1 MMISRKPLTFA
12 GFPGFEDLDSLS
24 ADVVI
29 LGIPDGVPYQPGE
42 KSPSHDA
49 PTAIRRQSMRYP
61 EDVNSWDF
69 DLNSTLLAGSNLQVV
84 DCGDLPGDTNDP
96 EGNLQRGTR
105 AIKKILE
112 AGAVPVILG
121 GDDSIPNMVF
131 PAFEGHGSMNI
142 VQIDAHIDWRHEVN
156 GVTHGFSS
164 PMRRASELPW
174 IDRIIQVG
182 ARGTGTARTEEYQA
196 ALDYGARIITAYE
209 LRKSGIGAVLEQV
222 PSGVPCYLTIDCDG
236 LDPGIM
242 PGVCSP
248 SPGGLDYYE
257 MIDLMRGIQEK
268 AGLAGLNLVEYV
280 PNKDINQMGEITA
293 MRIIWNFIGAMAKA
307 SIS

>member
-1 MMISRKPLTFA
+1 MLNRKPLTFA
-12 GFPGFEDLDSLS
+12 GFPGCEDLDSLV

-29 LGIPDGVPYQPGE
+29 LGIPNGIPYQPGE

-69 DLNSTLLAGSNLQVV
+69 DLNNTLLGDSKLRVV
-84 DCGDLPGDTNDP
+84 DCGDLPGEVKDP

-105 AIKKILE
+105 AVQKILE

-131 PAFEGHGSMNI
+131 PAFERHGPINI
-142 VQIDAHIDWRHEVN
+142 VQIDAHIDWRHEID

-174 IDRIIQVG
+174 VDRIIQVG
-182 ARGTGTARTEEYQA
+182 ARGTGTARPEDRQA

-209 LRKSGIGAVLEQV
+209 VRKSGIGEVLDQI
-222 PSGVPCYLTIDCDG
+222 PSAVPCYLTIDCDG
-236 LDPGIM
+236 LDPAIM
-242 PGVCSP
+242 PGVWSP
-248 SPGGLDYYE
+248 SPGGLYYYE
-257 MIDLMRGIQEK
+257 MIDLMCGIQEK
-268 AGLAGLNLVEYV
+268 AGLAGLNLLEYV
-280 PNKDINQMGEITA
+280 PNKDINQIGEITA
-293 MRIIWNFIGAMAKA
+293 MRIIWNFIGELAKA